1 MTSDKVVPFP
11 GKNQKKRPLNIKEVE
26 TIGLLTT
33 DDRDL
38 WISDKAAIARI
49 FAFIVREKITII
61 EGDKPE

>member
-1 MTSDKVVPFP
+1 MTSKVVPFP
-11 GKNQKKRPLNIKEVE
+11 GKNKKKKSLNIAEIE

-49 FAFIVREKITII
+49 FAFIIREKIII
-61 EGDKPE
+61 YEGDKT